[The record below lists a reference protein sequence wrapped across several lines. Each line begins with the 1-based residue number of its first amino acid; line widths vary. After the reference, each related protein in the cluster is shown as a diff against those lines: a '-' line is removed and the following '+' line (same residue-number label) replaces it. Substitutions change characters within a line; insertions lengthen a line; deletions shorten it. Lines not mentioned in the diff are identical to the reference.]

1 MTICS
6 LASGSSGNCTYLATE
21 QTRVLID
28 AGISTRRIE
37 AALNGLGTTVAELDG
52 VCVTHEHSDH
62 ICALPVMQRKCGVPL
77 YANAGTI
84 QSAARKRGF
93 EDLQWKVFTN
103 GAPFAIGDLQFHPFS
118 IPHDAYDP
126 VGFVVSCG
134 EVKVGFATDIGLPTN
149 LIKAQLKG
157 CHVLLLET
165 NHDHQLLLDAP
176 RPWALKQRISGR
188 QGHLSNDQA
197 VELLLE
203 VAGPC
208 LRKVYLAH
216 LSRECNCP
224 NLAMGTVRRA
234 LTAAGHHHIDVELTH
249 PAAPTACFH
258 LEV

>member
-1 MTICS
+1 M
-6 LASGSSGNCTYLATE
+6 
-21 QTRVLID
+21 LID

-37 AALNGLGTTVAELDG
+37 LALEGVGTSLSEIDG
-52 VCVTHEHSDH
+52 VCITHEHSDH
-62 ICALPVMQRKCGVPL
+62 ISALPVMQRKYGVAL

-93 EDLQWKVFTN
+93 EALKWKVFTN
-103 GAPFAIGDLQFHPFS
+103 GAPFEIGDLRFHPYS

-126 VGFVVSCG
+126 VGFVVNWG
-134 EVKVGFATDIGLPTN
+134 EIKVGFATDIGLPTN

-157 CHVLLLET
+157 CHVLILEA
-165 NHDHQLLLDAP
+165 NHDHQLLLDAQ

-203 VAGPC
+203 VAGPG

-224 NLAMGTVRRA
+224 NVAMGTLRRA
-234 LTAAGHHHIDVELTH
+234 LDAAGHTHIELEVTD
-249 PAAPTACFH
+249 PKIPTACYR
-258 LEV
+258 LEA